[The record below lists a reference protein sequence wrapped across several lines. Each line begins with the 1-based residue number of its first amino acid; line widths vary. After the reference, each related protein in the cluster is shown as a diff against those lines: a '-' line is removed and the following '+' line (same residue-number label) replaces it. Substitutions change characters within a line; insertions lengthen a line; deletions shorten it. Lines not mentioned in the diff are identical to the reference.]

1 MYTRAFA
8 VPKLGLLIFSLLI
21 TGTSVFAQQSVAS
34 EADKPGVSIL
44 DSTRDE
50 DGLFGPVRRVHSEM
64 SRLSVNAGKLVE
76 EPRML
81 LEVTTYDP
89 QGKRIWNVYYPVNTG
104 SFKGNQEFAYDEQGH
119 VKEMT
124 LRDDAGRVLSREAYT
139 YEFDK
144 FGNWTKMTSSLV
156 IFESGKLIYEP
167 FESTYRTISY
177 YFDDSVA
184 QIVKSSTSTAAQ
196 TTSVTVKD
204 NPPSIANK
212 TKAGETAVPANQKPS
227 DSSGGGAGPV
237 VKLAPIN
244 PSGTEDAKIE
254 APRDDETPANK
265 DVNVKASTEQA
276 YQIPAAPIPKQPSE
290 KPTISGG
297 VVNGKIL
304 SLPKPTYPKDAL
316 VRGVFGKVV
325 VEVIVDE
332 KGQVIDARAISGN
345 PLLRVSAVYAARLAR
360 FEPTL
365 LSGQPVK
372 ATRLIDYDFNRR

>member
-8 VPKLGLLIFSLLI
+8 VPQLGLLIFLLLT

-184 QIVKSSTSTAAQ
+184 QIVKSSTPTAAQ

-204 NPPSIANK
+204 NPASIANK
-212 TKAGETAVPANQKPS
+212 TKSGETAVPANQKPS
-227 DSSGGGAGPV
+227 DSSGAGASPV
-237 VKLAPIN
+237 TNPAPIN
-244 PSGTEDAKIE
+244 PSRTEEAKIE
-254 APRDDETPANK
+254 PPRDNETPPNK

-276 YQIPAAPIPKQPSE
+276 YQIPAAPIPKTPSE

>member
-1 MYTRAFA
+1 MCTRAFA

-44 DSTRDE
+44 DSTKDE

-156 IFESGKLIYEP
+156 IFESGKLVYEP

-184 QIVKSSTSTAAQ
+184 QIVKSSTSPAAQ

-204 NPPSIANK
+204 NPASIASK
-212 TKAGETAVPANQKPS
+212 TKASETAVPANQKPS
-227 DSSGGGAGPV
+227 DSSGGGASPV
-237 VKLAPIN
+237 TNPAPIN

-254 APRDDETPANK
+254 PPRDNETQANK

-276 YQIPAAPIPKQPSE
+276 YQIPAAPLPKQPSQ
-290 KPTISGG
+290 KPAISGG

-304 SLPKPTYPKDAL
+304 SLPKPAYPRDAL